1 MSATCSRSWMA
12 LAPARGLSLI
22 ELMIAMVIGMVVVGA
37 VLAAYLAS
45 GTANKHSAAMAQINE
60 DAVVALSILRSH
72 IAQAGYSRPMAFSG
86 GKIIP
91 AYTGRSLFGCNSGF
105 ADLSKDIGA
114 LSCGSGS
121 QHAIAVAFEA
131 DEGNSIMGGSPKAP
145 LDCIGNGLA
154 EVNDPSSG
162 RYFLS
167 YSRFYIAS
175 SGSGGP
181 ALYCR
186 GSSAGATGGQA
197 LVENIQR
204 LQVLYGLAEPGGR
217 EARRYLNAQ
226 QLVAAGASYD
236 DVVSVRLCV
245 VVSSS
250 GPVMDAV
257 TPYQGCDPFAKPTIP
272 ADGDRRMFRTF
283 HSTVVLQN
291 RVL

>member
-1 MSATCSRSWMA
+1 MNRGTCA
-12 LAPARGLSLI
+12 AAQGLAPARGLSLI
-22 ELMIAMVIGMVVVGA
+22 ELMVAMVIGLVVVGA
-37 VLAAYLAS
+37 VLAAYLGT
-45 GTANKHSAAMAQINE
+45 GTAGKHSLALAQINE
-60 DAVVALSILRSH
+60 DASVALSILRSH
-72 IAQAGYSRPMAFSG
+72 IAQAGYSRPVAFSG

-91 AYTGRSLFGCNSGF
+91 VYTGPHLFGCNSGF
-105 ADLSKDIGA
+105 ADLSKDMGA

-121 QHAIAVAFEA
+121 QHALAVAFEA
-131 DEGNSIMGGSPKAP
+131 DASNSIMGGSPKVP

-162 RYFLS
+162 KYFLS

-175 SGSGGP
+175 SGSGGQ

-186 GSSAGATGGQA
+186 GSSAGTTGGQA

-226 QLVAAGASYD
+226 QMVEAGARYD
-236 DVVSVRLCV
+236 EVVSVRLCV
-245 VVSSS
+245 VVVSSE
-250 GPVMDAV
+250 PVMDAV
-257 TPYQGCDPFAKPTIP
+257 TPYQGCDPFAALTTPS
-272 ADGDRRMFRTF
+272 AGDRRMFRAF
-283 HSTVVLQN
+283 SSTIVLQN